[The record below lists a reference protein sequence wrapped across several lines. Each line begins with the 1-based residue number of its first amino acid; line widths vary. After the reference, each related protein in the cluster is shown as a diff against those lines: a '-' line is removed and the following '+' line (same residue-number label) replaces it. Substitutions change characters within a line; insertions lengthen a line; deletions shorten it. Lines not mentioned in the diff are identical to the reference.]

1 MQEEVIIIAGAN
13 GSGKTT
19 FAKSCEKKYP
29 FEFVNADEIALGIG
43 PKDISHSK
51 IEAGKLFFEKISEL
65 LKRDQNFI
73 IESTLSGRT
82 LSGMIEQMKK
92 RGYSI
97 TIIYIF
103 LESAVTCIER
113 IKERVLKGGHDVPE
127 ADVVRRFYRSKKNF
141 WSLYKELADKWH
153 LIYNSEQQFIEF
165 AFGRKGIYTINDEK
179 LFESFIRDIK
189 EETNHAGR

>member
-1 MQEEVIIIAGAN
+1 LQEEVIIIAGAN

-51 IEAGKLFFEKISEL
+51 IE
-65 LKRDQNFI
+65 
-73 IESTLSGRT
+73 
-82 LSGMIEQMKK
+82 
-92 RGYSI
+92 
-97 TIIYIF
+97 
-103 LESAVTCIER
+103 
-113 IKERVLKGGHDVPE
+113 
-127 ADVVRRFYRSKKNF
+127 DVVRRFYRSKKNF